1 MKLEDLEFKLVQI
14 ASFLIDETFTN
25 CNENTRNRYK
35 NFSLSLTERVYASRL
50 GLYKPKEKNIEVSSV
65 NKLYF
70 SDIIITFIHELA
82 HHIEF
87 CMYKTTG
94 HGPKFYKLN
103 TDMLKTAIDVGL
115 LKYNDVIFDTTSNAR
130 NAAKVAKKV
139 QNYIRSNNAK
149 DISAYIDLRFVKEYD
164 KHLIPVNEVV
174 KIKCDKKDKDI
185 FKTKGY
191 QWIEDEGVWYK
202 KFTYLPDYNKEI
214 SFLNDINYLLLEL
227 KKISYFTKEIYI
239 VISGNTYKYKD
250 LLKENHFHFDGKVW
264 KKKVL
269 LSNARKE
276 CKPFSKAYGVV
287 IDYNFI

>member
-1 MKLEDLEFKLVQI
+1 MKLEDLEFKLIQI

-25 CNENTRNRYK
+25 CNEQTRNKYK
-35 NFSLSLTERVYASRL
+35 NFSLRLTEKVYASRL
-50 GLYKPKEKNIEVSSV
+50 GLYKPKTKEIEVSSV

-70 SDIIITFIHELA
+70 SDIIITFIHEIA

-87 CMYKTTG
+87 CTNKTTS
-94 HGPKFYKLN
+94 HGPKFYKYN
-103 TDMLKTAIDVGL
+103 TDMLKKAIDIGL

-139 QNYIRSNNAK
+139 QNYIRSNNSK
-149 DISAYIDLRFVKEYD
+149 DISFFVDLRFINDYNKR
-164 KHLIPVNEVV
+164 LIPVNEVV
-174 KIKCDKKDKDI
+174 KVKCNKKDKDV
-185 FKTKGY
+185 FKTKCY
-191 QWIEDEGVWYK
+191 TWNEDEGVWYK
-202 KFTYLPDYNKEI
+202 KFTYLPDYNKEV
-214 SFLNDINYLLLEL
+214 SFLNNIGYLLLEL
-227 KKISYFTKEIYI
+227 KKVSYFTKEVFI

-250 LLKENHFHFDGKVW
+250 LFKENNFRFDGKVW

-269 LSNARKE
+269 LKDARKE